1 MSKPLLHKN
10 TRSLLLWL
18 PIVLFGA
25 SLLFYL
31 MLDLH
36 SHHMQEKQLLLKQN
50 NVWTAFTSQP
60 TSFIRNIQGEYD
72 IKEGTLAGGIAENE
86 PRDTVIY
93 YRNTNESL
101 PFEVLTTAYSWNGK
115 TYLLS
120 TYVSSKEI
128 HHLVIKVFATE
139 AVILLLLLLTV
150 VIVNKRSSRSLW
162 KPFFSTLQK
171 VNQYDIA
178 HNQNIDLPPS
188 TGTTEFNELNKVITS
203 LIGNVN
209 QAYHQQ
215 KQFVE
220 NASHEMQTPLA
231 IIRSKLELLINQPEL
246 NEKTATLLS
255 DITEANDRLS
265 HMSRTLLLLAKIENN
280 QFPDVEEINLSNLL
294 ENLIENYRN
303 HYDSDFPVLTQSI
316 QPEKTIVANR
326 SLIEVL
332 LSNLLKNAVEHNQP
346 GGAIEIALRNT
357 ALSIKNTGVEPQ
369 TEPNFLFER
378 FRKDSHKSKSTG
390 LGLALVKQ
398 ICLLYRYPINYT
410 YQNGWHEVTVE
421 FVEKMPSEFLQISE

>member
-1 MSKPLLHKN
+1 MSKPLLQKN

-18 PIVLFGA
+18 PVVLVAGSIF
-25 SLLFYL
+25 FYV
-31 MLDLH
+31 MLQWH
-36 SHHMQEKQLLLKQN
+36 AHHMQEKQLVLKQN
-50 NVWTAFTSQP
+50 NVWAAFTSQP
-60 TSFIRNIQGEYD
+60 DNFVKQVQGEYN
-72 IKEGTLAGGIAENE
+72 IEEGITASSIDNE
-86 PRDTVIY
+86 PRDTAIY
-93 YRNTNESL
+93 YQNEKQFL
-101 PFEVLTTAYSWNGK
+101 PFEVLTSHYSWNGK
-115 TYLLS
+115 NYQLS

-128 HHLVIKVFATE
+128 HHLIIKVFATE
-139 AVILLLLLLTV
+139 AVIFLLLLLTV

-162 KPFFSTLQK
+162 TPFFSTMQEVK
-171 VNQYDIA
+171 QYDITR
-178 HNQNIDLPPS
+178 NQSLRLPPS
-188 TGTTEFNELNKVITS
+188 TGTTEFDQLNKVITS

-209 QAYHQQ
+209 QAFHQQ

-246 NEKTATLLS
+246 NEKTASLLS

-265 HMSRTLLLLAKIENN
+265 QMNRTLLLLAKIENN

-294 ENLIENYRN
+294 ENLLENYRD

-316 QPEKTIVANR
+316 QPEKTIIANR
-326 SLIEVL
+326 SLIEIL
-332 LSNLLKNAVEHNQP
+332 LSNLIKNAVEHNQP
-346 GGAIEIALRNT
+346 GGGIVIALRNSE
-357 ALSIKNTGVEPQ
+357 LSIKNTGVEPE

-378 FRKDSHKSKSTG
+378 FRKGSHKSKSTG

-398 ICLLYRYPINYT
+398 ICLLYRYPIKYT

-421 FVEKMPSEFLQISE
+421 FGEDVSSEFLQISE

>member
-1 MSKPLLHKN
+1 
-10 TRSLLLWL
+10 
-18 PIVLFGA
+18 
-25 SLLFYL
+25 
-31 MLDLH
+31 
-36 SHHMQEKQLLLKQN
+36 MQEKQLLLKQN
-50 NVWTAFTSQP
+50 NVWAAFTSQP
-60 TSFIRNIQGEYD
+60 ANFIRNVQGEYD
-72 IKEGTLAGGIAENE
+72 IKEGTLAEGIAENE
-86 PRDTVIY
+86 PRDTIIY

-139 AVILLLLLLTV
+139 AVILLLLLLTI

-178 HNQNIDLPPS
+178 HNQNIELPLS

-209 QAYHQQ
+209 QAFHQQ

-246 NEKTATLLS
+246 NKKTATLLS

-265 HMSRTLLLLAKIENN
+265 QMSRTLLLLAKIENN
-280 QFPDVEEINLSNLL
+280 QFPDVEEINISNLL
-294 ENLIENYRN
+294 QNLIDNYKN
-303 HYDSDFPVLTQSI
+303 HYDSDFPSITQSI
-316 QPEKTIVANR
+316 QPEQWVKANR

-332 LSNLLKNAVEHNQP
+332 LSNLIKNAVEHNQP
-346 GGAIEIALRNT
+346 GGAIDIALRNT
-357 ALSIKNTGVEPQ
+357 ELSIKNTGVEPE

-398 ICLLYRYPINYT
+398 ICLLYRYPINYA

-421 FVEKMPSEFLQISE
+421 FVE